1 MSKPVVLVLGNDS
14 FATRVAEL
22 ARDAGN
28 TVILA
33 SPAAKEMDK

>member
-14 FATRVAEL
+14 FSARVAER

-28 TVILA
+28 IVALA
-33 SPAAKEMDK
+33 SPQTKEIDK